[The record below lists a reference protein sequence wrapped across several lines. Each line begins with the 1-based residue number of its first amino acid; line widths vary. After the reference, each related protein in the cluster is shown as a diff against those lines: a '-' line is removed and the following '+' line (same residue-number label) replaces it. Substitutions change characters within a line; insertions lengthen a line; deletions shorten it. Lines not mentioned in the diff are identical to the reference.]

1 VLVPR
6 AAASRSASSAAFTL
20 NAGAVEHYR
29 DPAHYDRLYEARTED
44 RDFYV
49 RRARGARRIL
59 EYGAGSGR
67 LTLPLLLA
75 GKEVTAVDTSAAML
89 HALVRRAEAAAPDVR
104 ARLRMHCADMRAFT
118 TRVRYDRV
126 IVGFH
131 AFGHLY
137 SHRDVAAFLERA
149 ARHLLPGGELLLDL
163 PLSHLDAPGYDATAQ
178 ISVTEMDGAEGPELL
193 TLRQFQPQE
202 LLMHLHYAGFER
214 ARLFGDFEEGPLDS
228 ESDVMVLSA
237 RKPKC

>member
-1 VLVPR
+1 MPR
-6 AAASRSASSAAFTL
+6 VAASRSVSSAAFAL
-20 NAGAVEHYR
+20 SAGAVEHYR

-49 RRARGARRIL
+49 RRCQGAPRIL

-67 LTLPLLLA
+67 LTLPLLA
-75 GKEVTAVDTSAAML
+75 KGKEVTAVDTSEAML
-89 HALVRRAEAAAPDVR
+89 TALVRRAEATGRDVR
-104 ARLRMHCADMRAFT
+104 GRLSVHCADMRTFR
-118 TRVRYDRV
+118 TRVRFDRV

-137 SHRDVAAFLERA
+137 SHRDVVAFLGRA
-149 ARHLLPGGELLLDL
+149 LAHLLPDGELLLDL
-163 PLSHLDAPGYDATAQ
+163 PLPHLDAPGYDATAQ

-202 LLMHLHYAGFER
+202 LLMHLHYAGFDR
-214 ARLFGDFEEGPLDS
+214 ARLFGDFQAGPLDS
-228 ESDVMVLSA
+228 ESDVLVLSA